1 MIAPAA
7 HRMKTDRPISI
18 DAARAKQPPGGAWKS
33 IDPVSQGRVQILPA
47 GNDDQMQALAVMAE
61 FERMSRLVPDWNW
74 ARCAVIG
81 RAWKSL
87 DPVRSYCELKGIPVQ
102 QADESSNGFWSL
114 RETQALIAWLRQRS
128 SQLID
133 AATIRQWLETKPER
147 QPGAHWW
154 SYLREA
160 IAEYSLE
167 VEEAELPLDH
177 FFEWLAEWGRE
188 ARRRQTGLLL
198 LTAHKAKGLEFDHVA
213 ILDGDWARTGA
224 DEDADAPRRLYYV
237 AMTRARK
244 TLVLARFDRGH
255 VLADALPDSP
265 ALLRR
270 PPTELPPPMP
280 ELANQYKRLGWGEI
294 NLDYSGT
301 RPMADA
307 IHRNIAALA
316 VDDGL
321 LLRQEQSGV
330 WALSDVHGA
339 VVGKLSRAF
348 SPPAG
353 MHCIKARVAAI
364 HVRHRK
370 DVGEEHQARLSDQCE
385 AWEMIV
391 PELVFAPAS
400 TK

>member
-1 MIAPAA
+1 
-7 HRMKTDRPISI
+7 
-18 DAARAKQPPGGAWKS
+18 
-33 IDPVSQGRVQILPA
+33 
-47 GNDDQMQALAVMAE
+47 
-61 FERMSRLVPDWNW
+61 
-74 ARCAVIG
+74 
-81 RAWKSL
+81 
-87 DPVRSYCELKGIPVQ
+87 VRSYCELKGIPVQ

-128 SQLID
+128 SALID
-133 AATIRQWLETKPER
+133 AKTIRQWLETKPDG

-167 VEEAELPLDH
+167 VGEAELPLDH
-177 FFEWLAEWGRE
+177 FLEWLAEWGRE

-213 ILDGDWARTGA
+213 ILDGDWMRTAA

-270 PPTELPPPMP
+270 PPTALPPPMP

-301 RPMADA
+301 RSLADA

-316 VDDGL
+316 VDDDL
-321 LLRQEQSGV
+321 MLRQEKSGAWV
-330 WALSDVHGA
+330 LSNTQGA
-339 VVGKLSRAF
+339 IVGKLSRAF
-348 SPPAG
+348 APPEG

-364 HVRHRK
+364 HVRRHK
-370 DVGEEHQARLSDQCE
+370 DVAEEHQARLSDQCE
-385 AWEMIV
+385 SWELIV